1 MGGLVSG
8 PRKPRDAEDGENA
21 TPVLRLRVAGI
32 DSQGPPHLDEDALV
46 LWRTTVLDLN
56 GLGILDRA
64 DAATLEGFVV
74 CVTRARAAGRDVRAR
89 GICFDETV
97 TARNGDVRTKTT
109 INPAVRL
116 ERDSWSQARY
126 YATELGLTPA
136 SRARLRAAGLV
147 PESLADDLPGLGDLI
162 AMRPTAGSVSSEP

>member
-1 MGGLVSG
+1 M
-8 PRKPRDAEDGENA
+8 
-21 TPVLRLRVAGI
+21 AGI
-32 DSQGPPHLDEDALV
+32 DAQGPPHLDEDALA
-46 LWRTTVLDLN
+46 LWRATVLDLS

-64 DAATLEGFVV
+64 DAETLEGFVV
-74 CVTRARAAGRDVRAR
+74 CVSRARAAGRGVRAR

-97 TARNGDVRTKTT
+97 TARNGDVRTKTS

-126 YATELGLTPA
+126 SATELGLTPS

-147 PESLADDLPGLGDLI
+147 PEALADDLPGLGDLI
-162 AMRPTAGSVSSEP
+162 EMRPLAGHASDAACAYCGSYGRQPDQKGVR